1 MAIKARDFIA
11 KLPEQEQRAIK
22 ARSRKLLLEEL
33 TLSPIREAR
42 RDLRSNSPVSLALSS
57 LPSRRSSGRPI
68 CI

>member
-11 KLPEQEQRAIK
+11 KLPEHEQRAIK

-42 RDLRSNSPVSLALSS
+42 LYLRSNSPVSLAFSS